1 MKRAISLAALVMFAF
16 VLQPG
21 VVMADKAAA
30 VIQSPESAQKGTEV
44 AIKVTFTHAA
54 NSSSH
59 FIEWANVM
67 VNGKEVARWD
77 FTNKKPPEAAKFT
90 KEVTVKV
97 EDGLEVTAQAS
108 CNKHGSKGPAKAKI
122 AAK

>member
-1 MKRAISLAALVMFAF
+1 MRSMNMLF
-16 VLQPG
+16 VL
-21 VVMADKAAA
+21 VVLVFVFHPSLVIADKAAA

-59 FIEWANVM
+59 FIEWAKVM

-77 FTNKKPPEAAKFT
+77 FTRKDPPEAAKFT
-90 KEVTVKV
+90 KEVKLMVDK
-97 EDGLEVTAQAS
+97 DLEVTAQAS
-108 CNKHGSKGPAKAKI
+108 CNKHGSRGPAHAKI
-122 AAK
+122 AVK